1 MLEAERLPSMAD
13 VEKFEHFVIER
24 LPNGSL
30 WELGRGAM
38 GVTYKAF
45 DTNLRSDVAL
55 KVINAQFL
63 NSDTARQRFLREA
76 RAAASLRHPN
86 VATVFHLGNSQG
98 EFFYAMEYIEGETV
112 EKYVQREGPMNSE
125 FALRIA
131 RQVCRAL
138 IAADRQKLVH
148 RDIKPSNVMLVRDED
163 EDHLLVKVIDFG
175 LAKSLVAAADQS
187 VTVSMGGFVGTPH
200 FASPEQ
206 LEEKEID
213 VRSDIYSLG
222 ATLWFMLT
230 GRPPFQGSMASV
242 IHQHLSQPLPPDLLS
257 KLHPRVRVLVEK
269 MQAKNPDNRFQTP
282 GELKRELDQI
292 LAELKGGF
300 PTIAPLAQPTVNF
313 PGTSTSIAGFITGQI
328 IRNRYQILGEAPF
341 DRAIFKAKDMQ
352 SNRIVALRPLPYA
365 ANQESGSDDPLQQE
379 IARLRTIHHP
389 NLLEVLGSDSYDRGL
404 IIVSEWIKG
413 FSLQDLLRARRA
425 LSWEET
431 LRIVKPLSKVMDYV
445 ADRQIARGQIS
456 LRNIFV
462 EIPQYADNASEV
474 QHLSVLNWPPFIVKI
489 DALAFAEI
497 SAEYLA
503 EPTQTVV
510 EPIVGDVQPSQAQQ
524 LAAVVYELLGG
535 VKPVVGGSSTIQR
548 FNPLPNLS
556 EPGNTVLRVGSMEP
570 SGFSTSGDLLSKLEQ
585 VEQNRESQPP
595 PIDFPRQK
603 ASATAGAISG
613 ARTPLPDDARP
624 RTSPILLR
632 IVSGVIAIFVVFA
645 MIAVLLFNIFHR
657 PREGAQVGIVQGS
670 VAINSRPEG
679 AIVTW
684 NGQEIGKTPITSYS
698 LPKGKQL
705 LSLTLPGYKP
715 QTIPAEIKDGSLN
728 DIGLIPLLREI
739 GQLTL
744 KSTPSGLSFEIAD
757 ADNKMTVG
765 TTPQTFDTMPAGKYT
780 VRIKRPGWN
789 DYSVPLDLSAGSA
802 ATIEHEFV
810 GVHVTLK
817 SDPAGATISLGQTVL
832 GKTPLTVSL
841 PSEPAELVS
850 RIGALTPVT
859 QQFVPNPS
867 GSNVVE
873 FKHDYGLLAVTSV
886 NADAEVSIGGVE
898 LGKPPIEGILPP
910 GKHVVVV
917 KIPGSPDQ
925 SRTAEVL
932 SGKRVVMNFTST
944 NAPTPP
950 AAPVAP
956 LVPFND
962 GAAPSPT
969 PADQNPG
976 AQLRMPDEVP
986 NPTPRPAR
994 TAQPRGSA
1002 TPVYRNKD
1010 DFEHA
1015 RDQAYKR
1022 FDEQWEARK
1031 NALERQKDYYD
1042 EQADHSEGSTKEAW
1056 KQKKK
1061 AVEQRLDQLDDQKDA
1076 AKKALKRQWRDD

>member
-1 MLEAERLPSMAD
+1 MAE
-13 VEKFEHFVIER
+13 VERFEHFVIER
-24 LPNGSL
+24 RPDGSL

-55 KVINAQFL
+55 KVINSQFL

-86 VATVFHLGNSQG
+86 VATVFHLGNSDG

-125 FALRIA
+125 FALRIT
-131 RQVCRAL
+131 RQVSRAL

-148 RDIKPSNVMLVRDED
+148 RDIKPANVMLVQDED

-242 IHQHLSQPLPPDLLS
+242 IHQHLSQPLPADLLS
-257 KLHPRVRVLVEK
+257 KLHPRIRALVER
-269 MQAKNPDNRFQTP
+269 MQAKNPDDRFQTP
-282 GELKRELDQI
+282 GELKKELDQI
-292 LAELKGGF
+292 LTELKGGF
-300 PTIAPLAQPTVNF
+300 PTIAPLAQPTANAPSASSSV
-313 PGTSTSIAGFITGQI
+313 PGFITGQLV
-328 IRNRYQILGEAPF
+328 RNRYQVLGEAPF
-341 DRAIFKAKDMQ
+341 DRAIFKAKDIQ
-352 SNRIVALRPLPYA
+352 SNRIVALRPLPYTA
-365 ANQESGSDDPLQQE
+365 KQGSSSNDLLLQE

-389 NLLEVLGSDSYDRGL
+389 SLLEVLGSDSYDRGL

-413 FSLQDLLRARRA
+413 FSLQELLRARRA

-431 LRIVKPLSKVMDYV
+431 LRIVKPLSKVLDFV
-445 ADRQIARGQIS
+445 ADRQIGRCRIS

-474 QHLSVLNWPPFIVKI
+474 QRLPVSNWPPFIVKI

-510 EPIVGDVQPSQAQQ
+510 EPIGLEVPPTQAQQ
-524 LAAVVYELLGG
+524 LAALVYELLGG
-535 VKPVVGGSSTIQR
+535 VKPVVGGSSAVQR

-556 EPGNTVLRVGSMEP
+556 EPGNAILRVGNIEP
-570 SGFSTSGDLLSKLEQ
+570 SGFPTASDFLARLEQ
-585 VEQNRESQPP
+585 AEQDRESPSP
-595 PIDFPRQK
+595 PIGFSRQRS
-603 ASATAGAISG
+603 SATTGATSDSP
-613 ARTPLPDDARP
+613 AAAPDDLRP

-632 IVSGVIAIFVVFA
+632 IISGVIVIFVVFA
-645 MIAVLLFNIFHR
+645 IAALLLVNFFNR
-657 PREGAQVGIVQGS
+657 PKEGVSVGIVQGS
-670 VAINSRPEG
+670 VSINSRPDG
-679 AIVTW
+679 ATVTW
-684 NGQEIGKTPITSYS
+684 NGQEIGKTPIVSYS

-705 LSLTLPGYKP
+705 LGLALSGYKSQSVP
-715 QTIPAEIKDGSLN
+715 IEIRDGSLN
-728 DIGLIPLLREI
+728 DVGLVPLVRET
-739 GQLTL
+739 GQLIL

-757 ADNKMTVG
+757 ADNKITVG
-765 TTPQTFDTMPAGKYT
+765 TTPQTFDTMPTGKYT
-780 VRIKRPGWN
+780 IRIKRQGWTN
-789 DYSVPLDLSAGSA
+789 YSVPVDLQAGGTN
-802 ATIEHEFV
+802 TIEHEFA
-810 GVHVTLK
+810 GVNVTLK
-817 SDPAGATISLGQTVL
+817 SDPAGATISIGQTIL
-832 GKTPLTVSL
+832 GKTPLTISL
-841 PSEPAELVS
+841 PSESAELVS
-850 RIGALTPVT
+850 RIGSLTPII
-859 QQFVPNPS
+859 QQFVPNPT
-867 GSNVVE
+867 GPNVVE
-873 FKHDYGLLAVTSV
+873 FKHDYGLVAVTSDHTD
-886 NADAEVSIGGVE
+886 ADVSIGGVD

-910 GKHVVVV
+910 GKHVVLV

-925 SRTAEVL
+925 SRTAEVQ
-932 SGKRVVMNFTST
+932 SGKRIVMNFTST
-944 NAPTPP
+944 SATTTPGT
-950 AAPVAP
+950 PVAP

-962 GAAPSPT
+962 GNGPPQQ

-976 AQLRMPDEVP
+976 ARLRMPDEVP
-986 NPTPRPAR
+986 SPTPRPAR
-994 TAQPRGSA
+994 TAQPRESS
-1002 TPVYRNKD
+1002 TPVYRSKE
-1010 DFEHA
+1010 DFEDA
-1015 RDQAYKR
+1015 RDRTYKR
-1022 FDEQWEARK
+1022 FDAEWDARK
-1031 NALERQKDYYD
+1031 DALKRQKDYYD
-1042 EQADHSEGSTKEAW
+1042 YQADHSEGSAKEAW